1 MDAQALNGYMRQQ
14 IRKEV
19 YADRIEVQLPF
30 YFGNGK
36 SDELCLVWNEKGV
49 LSDGGRVLDELKKRV
64 GDLSPYRENIA
75 NILEAYGTVTL
86 ESGRIL
92 TVRNFQTCVF
102 EGNEYK
108 DYLGGLNRFIR
119 VISLI
124 SVADKVKVHEYG
136 AVSVC

>member
-1 MDAQALNGYMRQQ
+1 M
-14 IRKEV
+14 
-19 YADRIEVQLPF
+19 
-30 YFGNGK
+30 
-36 SDELCLVWNEKGV
+36 
-49 LSDGGRVLDELKKRV
+49 SDGGRVLDELKKRV

>member
-1 MDAQALNGYMRQQ
+1 MDSQALNGYIRQG

-19 YADRIEVQLPF
+19 YADRIEVYLPF

-36 SDELCLVWNEKGV
+36 SDELCLVWDEKGV
-49 LSDGGRVLDELKKRV
+49 LSDGGRTLDELKKRL
-64 GDLSPYRENIA
+64 GDLSPYRENIV
-75 NILEAYGTVTL
+75 NILEAYGTVIL

-92 TVRNFQTCVF
+92 TVRNFQTCVY
-102 EGNEYK
+102 GDDEYK
-108 DYLGGLNRFIR
+108 DYLGGLNCLIR

-124 SVADKVKVHEYG
+124 SVADKVKVDKYG